1 MKKIDKLIFKAF
13 IGPFILTLGIVVFIL
28 LIQHLLR
35 YMDEIIGKD
44 LGLEVYAELFLN
56 FAYVTTPMAMPLAI
70 LLSSIMTFGNLGQH
84 FELTAIKGAG
94 ISLVRALLPIF
105 IFSIFLSIAAYY
117 SNYYLVPRAALNAYS
132 LLWDVKQKKPS
143 MELKAGVFYNGIPNY
158 SIKINDKDEET
169 ELLKGL
175 MIYDHS
181 KNNGNTNLTVADS
194 GRMISINEGR
204 YLKLEMFNGA
214 RYADG
219 ESNKSVLKR
228 RRNEPADFIKTE
240 FEKTYYI
247 FDLSSM
253 IDGLDQRTDK
263 ELFARNRIMRNREQ
277 LVGDIDSIQMD
288 ISQTQYS
295 IYQYSKSFF
304 LHHGVKQ
311 ELVPQDLKEQ
321 VEYYDSI
328 RDLKRKRADS
338 IQIARS
344 TKIED
349 SLAERYARKE
359 SKDLS
364 ESREDSLEGKNDS
377 VKINTSKKN
386 DNTGKR
392 GGIVSDPISV
402 GKNINPLTKEQLDSI
417 RRVRSEDLREKS
429 IKNKRDRLRN
439 EDRFSQINLKDSVS
453 SKSIDSLEELNTIDS
468 LSEIESAEMIEE
480 SISDLDDQTTR
491 NLKRFKERVSV
502 SSTKKQVYRRALTRA
517 RQNKGKIESKSESIK
532 DKEGE
537 LRAFIVE
544 YHKKFAMSFACVI
557 MFLIGAPLGSIIKK
571 GGLGFPTIVSVIF
584 FIIYYVLS
592 IFGEKWGKEELINPA
607 LGAWM
612 ANIILFPLGIYF
624 LQQARIDA
632 RLFDADYYAVTI
644 KRLKKKFIKNK

>member
-13 IGPFILTLGIVVFIL
+13 IGPFILTLCIVVFIL
-28 LIQHLLR
+28 LIQQLLR
-35 YMDEIIGKD
+35 YMDQIIGKD
-44 LGLEVYAELFLN
+44 LGMEVYAELFLN
-56 FAYVTTPMAMPLAI
+56 FAYVTTPMALPLAI

-105 IFSIFLSIAAYY
+105 IFSVFLSVAAYY

-143 MELKAGVFYNGIPNY
+143 MELKEGVFYNGIPNY
-158 SIKINDKDEET
+158 SIKINGKDDEKQ
-169 ELLKGL
+169 LLKDL

-181 KNNGNTNLTVADS
+181 AHNGNISLTVADS

-240 FEKTYYI
+240 FEKTYFI

-253 IDGLDQRTDK
+253 TDMDRTDK
-263 ELFARNRIMRNREQ
+263 ALFARNRIMRNREQ
-277 LVGDIDSIQMD
+277 LLEDVDSIQQD
-288 ISQTQYS
+288 VVKTEYS
-295 IYQYSKSFF
+295 VFQYSKSFF
-304 LHHGVKQ
+304 MHHGIEQK
-311 ELVPQDLKEQ
+311 LVPDYLEEK
-321 VEYYDSI
+321 VKYYDSLK
-328 RDLKRKRADS
+328 DLRKKETKIDSSQIAKNNTRRDS
-338 IQIARS
+338 IADRDKQKNNVDS
-344 TKIED
+344 TTANED
-349 SLAERYARKE
+349 SAALKIKKVEIKRNPENRPGAIVANKE
-359 SKDLS
+359 I
-364 ESREDSLEGKNDS
+364 NDRLR
-377 VKINTSKKN
+377 T
-386 DNTGKR
+386 R
-392 GGIVSDPISV
+392 
-402 GKNINPLTKEQLDSI
+402 LDSI
-417 RRVRSEDLREKS
+417 RESKS
-429 IKNKRDRLRN
+429 IANRKERDREPN
-439 EDRFSQINLKDSVS
+439 EDREAGKDEVESSAQADTTNTGDSSDFEEGDHTAPIRLPKKKPLKNNLENNLEKFQER
-453 SKSIDSLEELNTIDS
+453 IDSEGT
-468 LSEIESAEMIEE
+468 
-480 SISDLDDQTTR
+480 Q
-491 NLKRFKERVSV
+491 
-502 SSTKKQVYRRALTRA
+502 KQIVRRALTRA
-517 RQNKGKIESKSESIK
+517 RQNKGRIEAKSENIK
-532 DKEGE
+532 DKESE

-544 YHKKFAMSFACVI
+544 YNKKFAMSFACII

-592 IFGEKWGKEELINPA
+592 IFGEKWGKEEVIDPT

-624 LQQARIDA
+624 LQQARVDA
-632 RLFDADYYAVTI
+632 RLFDADFYSVAI
-644 KRLKKKFIKNK
+644 KRIKKKFFNK